1 MFLLLFG
8 VALNSH
14 AQDSLSTLN
23 AEQVLQLV
31 KRFHPISRQ
40 AVIGVEKAKADVTIS
55 RGAFN
60 PVISHYIADKTF
72 DGTNYYEQVSPAIKL
87 PTWYGVELSA
97 GTETLTGDRLD
108 ESTTKGTTNYVGISV
123 PLAKNLAMDKRR
135 AALRQAKLFHTMA
148 KIDQRAMMNNLLME
162 AMDAYWHWVSAYQV
176 YVVVKNNVD
185 VNEKRI
191 ELVRKSFVNG
201 ERPAIDTT
209 EALTQ
214 LMSFQYLRNNAW
226 LEFQNAGLQLS
237 AYLWKA
243 DYTPFQLPETI
254 VPQSGWEN
262 ETNISNFNLVLVD
275 LLSVSAKNN
284 PNLLVYDYKL
294 NQLNIDKQLKFQEL
308 LPKIDLEYNRLGK
321 DNALTSSGALLNDNY
336 QYGIKFEMPLFLS
349 QGRGAYRNAKLKIE
363 ETKLELA
370 RKQVSVDL
378 KIKSYFNEYITLK
391 NQIALQ
397 SANYNN
403 YKSLLQAEEA
413 RFANGES
420 SLFLINSRENK
431 ALEAFEKLVEL
442 KTKYFKT
449 LYALQ
454 WSAGL
459 LE

>member
-1 MFLLLFG
+1 M
-8 VALNSH
+8 
-14 AQDSLSTLN
+14 
-23 AEQVLQLV
+23 
-31 KRFHPISRQ
+31 
-40 AVIGVEKAKADVTIS
+40 
-55 RGAFN
+55 
-60 PVISHYIADKTF
+60 
-72 DGTNYYEQVSPAIKL
+72 
-87 PTWYGVELSA
+87 
-97 GTETLTGDRLD
+97 
-108 ESTTKGTTNYVGISV
+108 
-123 PLAKNLAMDKRR
+123 
-135 AALRQAKLFHTMA
+135 
-148 KIDQRAMMNNLLME
+148 
-162 AMDAYWHWVSAYQV
+162 
-176 YVVVKNNVD
+176 VKNNVD

-243 DYTPFQLPETI
+243 DYMPFQLPETI

-363 ETKLELA
+363 DTKLELA